1 MFPSP
6 GGPGVVCESFPVAM
20 KRLDSGRWTGCN
32 RRMSGFKRLVV
43 LLLAAA
49 AIPAIGAD
57 TVYKV
62 VDPDGTVRYS
72 DQPPASGAA
81 TNTLEF
87 RHLPSSPLPDSVLRF
102 RAETEKRIS
111 ARAAEYRQ
119 PQRGEIRLFTAQW
132 CPHCKR
138 AKADLAGRG
147 VAFAEYDIDT
157 ADGMAAFI
165 QASGRSV
172 PLLVTS
178 GARVQGYSA
187 GSYDRILSSTRQH

>member
-1 MFPSP
+1 MSRL
-6 GGPGVVCESFPVAM
+6 
-20 KRLDSGRWTGCN
+20 KRSIA
-32 RRMSGFKRLVV
+32 

-49 AIPAIGAD
+49 SIPAIGAD

-72 DQPPASGAA
+72 DKPPAGSSPAK
-81 TNTLEF
+81 TLEF

-102 RAETEKRIS
+102 RAEMEKRIS
-111 ARAAEYRQ
+111 ARAADYRN
-119 PQRGEIRLFTAQW
+119 PQRGEIRLFTAKW

-138 AKADLAGRG
+138 AKADLAKRG
-147 VAFAEYDIDT
+147 VAYAEYDIDT
-157 ADGMAAFI
+157 PDGMAAFI

-178 GARVQGYSA
+178 SARVSGYSD
-187 GSYDRILSSTRQH
+187 GSYERVLSSTKQQ